1 MIIKDILAR
10 IRQRLDLLSMSME
23 AASVDAG
30 LSKAYLKQFMSARQQ
45 DITVGKLDA
54 LAPVLKTTT
63 TWLLSGEGDAAVQPD
78 KDTADV
84 IGIVP
89 YLKKDNLAKAKDYLT
104 LLRDSQKSDKA
115 KG

>member
-1 MIIKDILAR
+1 MIIKDIRAR
-10 IRQRLDLLSMSME
+10 IRQRLDLLGLSME
-23 AASVDAG
+23 AASVEAG
-30 LSKAYLKQFMSARQQ
+30 LSKAYLKQFMAERQQ

-78 KDTADV
+78 KDTAAV

-89 YLKKDNLAKAKDYLT
+89 YLRKDNLVKARDYLQ
-104 LLRDSQKSDKA
+104 LLKDSQKSGKT